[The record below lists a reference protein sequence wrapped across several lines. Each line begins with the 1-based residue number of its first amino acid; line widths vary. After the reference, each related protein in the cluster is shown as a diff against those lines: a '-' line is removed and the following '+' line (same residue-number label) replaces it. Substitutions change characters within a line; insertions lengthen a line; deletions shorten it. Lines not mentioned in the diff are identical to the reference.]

1 MKNLFT
7 KKIIILLSAAL
18 FLSGCTT
25 LNPYTGEN
33 QVSNTTIG
41 AGVGAIGGTLV
52 GAMIGGRDGA
62 LIGAGI
68 GGLTGGVIGH
78 SMDNENAE
86 LRQRLMGTGVQIREE
101 GNSIQLIM
109 ASDVTFATDSA
120 NIRSDFY
127 PVLDSV
133 ALVIKKYNRTS
144 IIISG
149 YTDSTGSAEH
159 NQILSEQRAKSVSA
173 YLASQGVRRNRLF
186 ARGFGARYP
195 IASNQSVSGRAMN
208 RRVVINLRPL

>member
-1 MKNLFT
+1 MC
-7 KKIIILLSAAL
+7 AAL
-18 FLSGCTT
+18 FMSGCTT

-52 GAMIGGRDGA
+52 GAMIGGRQGA

-78 SMDNENAE
+78 SMDDENAE
-86 LRQRLMGTGVQIREE
+86 LRQRLLGTGVQVREA

-127 PVLDSV
+127 TVLDSV

-144 IIISG
+144 IIVSG

-173 YLASQGVRRNRLF
+173 YLASQGVRKNRLF
-186 ARGFGARYP
+186 ARGFGARHP

>member
-1 MKNLFT
+1 MKNIFN
-7 KKIIILLSAAL
+7 KKIIIILCAAL
-18 FLSGCTT
+18 FMSGCTT

-68 GGLTGGVIGH
+68 GGLTGGMIGH
-78 SMDNENAE
+78 SMDDENAE
-86 LRQRLMGTGVQIREE
+86 LRQRLMGTGVQVREE

-127 PVLDSV
+127 PTLDSV
-133 ALVIKKYNRTS
+133 ALVIKKYHRTS
-144 IIISG
+144 IIVSG

-186 ARGFGARYP
+186 ARGFGARHP